1 MLPTRVLTSVGLLD
15 YSCLLR
21 NGEGSW
27 FDFFVSIYIPNRVC
41 RIGKV
46 GARVCGARALLT
58 QELWRFAETLR

>member
-1 MLPTRVLTSVGLLD
+1 MLPTRVLTSVGLLG

-27 FDFFVSIYIPNRVC
+27 FDFFFVSIYIPNRVC

-46 GARVCGARALLT
+46 GARAFVGRARY
-58 QELWRFAETLR
+58 